1 MGSFISQFPIWNDF
15 IFFFTTDKER
25 KGTNIPRLRRNLVL
39 FFCAVV
45 VHVNLLFNFVVAP
58 EEKMPRLFIIAG
70 CNGAGKTTASYT
82 MMPEMLEMSELVNAD
97 EIAKGLSPFNPD
109 SVAIQAGKI
118 MLMRVRE
125 LIGMGADFAFET
137 TLATKSYY
145 YLIKEAQEK
154 GYFVTILYLWLPSPE
169 QAIKRVAQRVS
180 EGGHNIPET
189 VIRRRYRAGIKNLF
203 NIYMPV
209 AD

>member
-1 MGSFISQFPIWNDF
+1 
-15 IFFFTTDKER
+15 
-25 KGTNIPRLRRNLVL
+25 
-39 FFCAVV
+39 
-45 VHVNLLFNFVVAP
+45 
-58 EEKMPRLFIIAG
+58 MPRLFIIAG

-125 LIGMGADFAFET
+125 LIQAGSDFAFET

-154 GYFVTILYLWLPSPE
+154 GYFVTLLYLWLPSPE
-169 QAIKRVAQRVS
+169 QAIKRVAQRVT
-180 EGGHNIPET
+180 EGGHNIPEST
-189 VIRRRYRAGIKNLF
+189 IRRRYRAGIKNLF

-209 AD
+209 TDYWMIYDSGDINYGKKIAVGTKNETKTIYDALIYGKLENYE

>member
-1 MGSFISQFPIWNDF
+1 
-15 IFFFTTDKER
+15 
-25 KGTNIPRLRRNLVL
+25 
-39 FFCAVV
+39 
-45 VHVNLLFNFVVAP
+45 
-58 EEKMPRLFIIAG
+58 
-70 CNGAGKTTASYT
+70 
-82 MMPEMLEMSELVNAD
+82 MMPEMLEISELVNAD

-125 LIGMGADFAFET
+125 LILMGADFAFET

-145 YLIKEAQEK
+145 NLIKEAQER
-154 GYFVTILYLWLPSPE
+154 GYFVTLLYLWLPSPE

-180 EGGHNIPET
+180 EGGHNIPEA
-189 VIRRRYRAGIKNLF
+189 VVRRRYRAGIKNLF

-209 AD
+209 ADYWMIYDSGDINYGKKIAVGSKNETKTIYDSLVYSKLENYE

>member
-1 MGSFISQFPIWNDF
+1 
-15 IFFFTTDKER
+15 
-25 KGTNIPRLRRNLVL
+25 
-39 FFCAVV
+39 
-45 VHVNLLFNFVVAP
+45 
-58 EEKMPRLFIIAG
+58 MPRLFIIAG

-82 MMPEMLEMSELVNAD
+82 MMPEMLEISELVNAD

-125 LIGMGADFAFET
+125 LIINGADFAFET

-145 YLIKEAQEK
+145 NLIKEAQDR
-154 GYFVTILYLWLPSPE
+154 GYFVTLLYLWLPSPE

-180 EGGHNIPET
+180 EGGHNIPEN
-189 VIRRRYRAGIKNLF
+189 VIRRRYAAGIKNLF
-203 NIYMPV
+203 NIYMQASDYWMIYDSGDINYGKKIAV
-209 AD
+209 GSKNETKTIYDSLVYSKLENYE

>member
-1 MGSFISQFPIWNDF
+1 
-15 IFFFTTDKER
+15 
-25 KGTNIPRLRRNLVL
+25 
-39 FFCAVV
+39 
-45 VHVNLLFNFVVAP
+45 
-58 EEKMPRLFIIAG
+58 MPRIFILAG
-70 CNGAGKTTASYT
+70 CNGAGKTTASY
-82 MMPEMLEMSELVNAD
+82 MLMPEMLEMSELVNAD

-118 MLMRVRE
+118 MLMRMRE
-125 LIGMGADFAFET
+125 LIAAGEDFAFET

-145 YLIKEAQEK
+145 SLIKDAQER
-154 GYFVTILYLWLPSPE
+154 GYFVTLLYLWLPSPE

-180 EGGHNIPET
+180 EGGHNIPEA

-209 AD
+209 ADYWVMYDSGDVNYGKKIASGSRGGTQTIYDSQIFDKLKNYE

>member
-1 MGSFISQFPIWNDF
+1 
-15 IFFFTTDKER
+15 
-25 KGTNIPRLRRNLVL
+25 
-39 FFCAVV
+39 
-45 VHVNLLFNFVVAP
+45 
-58 EEKMPRLFIIAG
+58 MPRLFIISG

-82 MMPEMLEMSELVNAD
+82 MMPEMLEISELVNAD

-125 LIGMGADFAFET
+125 LILMGADFAFET

-145 YLIKEAQEK
+145 NLIKEAQER
-154 GYFVTILYLWLPSPE
+154 GYFVTLLYLWLPSPE

-180 EGGHNIPET
+180 EGGHNIPEN
-189 VIRRRYRAGIKNLF
+189 VIRRRYAAGIKNLF
-203 NIYMPV
+203 NIYMQI
-209 AD
+209 ADFWMIYDSGDINYGKKIATGSKNETKTIYDSLVYSKLENYE

>member
-1 MGSFISQFPIWNDF
+1 
-15 IFFFTTDKER
+15 
-25 KGTNIPRLRRNLVL
+25 
-39 FFCAVV
+39 
-45 VHVNLLFNFVVAP
+45 
-58 EEKMPRLFIIAG
+58 MPRLFIISG

-82 MMPEMLEMSELVNAD
+82 MMPEMLEISELVNAD

-125 LIGMGADFAFET
+125 LILMGADFAFET

-145 YLIKEAQEK
+145 NLIKEAQDR
-154 GYFVTILYLWLPSPE
+154 GYFVTLLYLWLPSPE

-180 EGGHNIPET
+180 EGGHNIPES
-189 VIRRRYRAGIKNLF
+189 VIRRRYTAGIKNLF

-209 AD
+209 ADFWMIYDSGDINYGKKIATGSKDEIKTIYDSLVYSKLENYE

>member
-1 MGSFISQFPIWNDF
+1 
-15 IFFFTTDKER
+15 
-25 KGTNIPRLRRNLVL
+25 
-39 FFCAVV
+39 
-45 VHVNLLFNFVVAP
+45 
-58 EEKMPRLFIIAG
+58 MPRLFIIAG

-82 MMPEMLEMSELVNAD
+82 MMPEMLEISELVNAD

-125 LIGMGADFAFET
+125 LIMTGSDFAFET

-145 YLIKEAQEK
+145 NLIREAQER
-154 GYFVTILYLWLPSPE
+154 GYFVTLLYLWLPSPE

-180 EGGHNIPET
+180 EGGHNIPEA
-189 VIRRRYRAGIKNLF
+189 VVRRRYRAGIKNLF
-203 NIYMPV
+203 NIYMPLSDYWMV
-209 AD
+209 YDSGDINYGKKIAVGSKNETKTIYDSLVYSKLENYE